1 MTSIPLK
8 KNPIK
13 RKRLYEEV
21 VERIQQLIHSG
32 EIRPGDSLPSE
43 RELMEIYRVGRPAI
57 REALLTLQKAGF
69 VSVSGG
75 GRTRVIEPTAEHIV
89 ESLSTAARHWLAYPD
104 GVKNFQAARKFF
116 ECGLVRYAA
125 KYATEDDLQVLMRA
139 LEVNKNA
146 MNNSKMFAQTDVDFH
161 YVLAVIPKNTIFRGI
176 HAAISK
182 WLIDQRYIALS
193 SPGENKIAYRA
204 HEEIAE
210 AIINRNADLA
220 ENLMER
226 HLDQVAEVYWEITN
240 RRESF

>member
-1 MTSIPLK
+1 
-8 KNPIK
+8 
-13 RKRLYEEV
+13 
-21 VERIQQLIHSG
+21 
-32 EIRPGDSLPSE
+32 
-43 RELMEIYRVGRPAI
+43 
-57 REALLTLQKAGF
+57 
-69 VSVSGG
+69 
-75 GRTRVIEPTAEHIV
+75 
-89 ESLSTAARHWLAYPD
+89 
-104 GVKNFQAARKFF
+104 
-116 ECGLVRYAA
+116 
-125 KYATEDDLQVLMRA
+125 MRA

-182 WLIDQRYIALS
+182 WLIDQRHIALS

-210 AIINRNADLA
+210 AIISRNADLA

>member
-1 MTSIPLK
+1 
-8 KNPIK
+8 
-13 RKRLYEEV
+13 
-21 VERIQQLIHSG
+21 
-32 EIRPGDSLPSE
+32 
-43 RELMEIYRVGRPAI
+43 MEIYGVGRPAI

-182 WLIDQRYIALS
+182 WLIDQRHIALS
-193 SPGENKIAYRA
+193 SPGENKIAYR
-204 HEEIAE
+204 HTRKLLKQSSVEMQIWLK
-210 AIINRNADLA
+210 I
-220 ENLMER
+220 
-226 HLDQVAEVYWEITN
+226 
-240 RRESF
+240 